1 MNGNH
6 EVLITVGCILLLGLG
21 TDMLGKRTSLPR
33 VSLLIIFGAIIGPS
47 VLNII
52 PRFFMDQ
59 FQIVAQISLVMVGF
73 LLGSK
78 FTLKALGENGRAI
91 LSVSLI
97 GAITTG
103 IMVFIGLM
111 LLQVD
116 LPLAILLACIATAT
130 DGIATI
136 DVILE
141 SEKDTSF
148 TRLLIAS
155 VALDDGWGLILFSIG
170 LVIVTALTTASSN
183 LSLFIFTL
191 HELGGA
197 ILLGIIIG
205 IPAAFLTGRIKQGQP
220 MRSEAMG
227 LVLLCGGLALWL
239 EVSFLIASMVMGMM
253 IANFAKHHS
262 YAFHEIEGMEW
273 PVLSIFFVLAGASL
287 DLFSLQTIGLLG
299 FSYIGLRCLGKI
311 VGAYYGGKI
320 GKCDP
325 QTNRWLGFAMLP
337 HAGAALGMALVAG
350 NYFPQYGEAL
360 LSVVICAIIIF
371 EVVGPLF
378 TKVALERTDKLQH
391 DKLQS

>member
-6 EVLITVGCILLLGLG
+6 EVLITVGGILLLGLG

-47 VLNII
+47 ILNII
-52 PRFFMDQ
+52 PAFFLDQ
-59 FQIVAQISLVMVGF
+59 FQIVAQIALVMVGF

-78 FTLKALGENGRAI
+78 FTPKALDENGRAI

-97 GAITTG
+97 GAIITG
-103 IMVFIGLM
+103 IVVFLGLI

-130 DGIATI
+130 DGIATV

-141 SEKDTSF
+141 SEKNTPFS
-148 TRLLIAS
+148 RLLIAS

-170 LVIVTALTTASSN
+170 LVIVTALTTVSSG
-183 LSLFIFTL
+183 LSLFLFSL

-197 ILLGIIIG
+197 ILLGVAIG

-239 EVSFLIASMVMGMM
+239 EVSFLIATMIMGMM
-253 IANFAKHHS
+253 VANFAKHHS
-262 YAFHEIEGMEW
+262 YPFHEIEGMEW
-273 PVLSIFFVLAGASL
+273 PVLSVFFVLAGASL
-287 DLFSLQTIGLLG
+287 DLFTLQTIGVLG
-299 FSYIGLRCLGKI
+299 SCYIGFRCLGKI
-311 VGAYYGGKI
+311 VGGYFGGKI
-320 GKCDP
+320 GKCAP
-325 QTNRWLGFAMLP
+325 KINRWLGLAMLP
-337 HAGAALGMALVAG
+337 HAGAALGMALVAA
-350 NYFPQYGEAL
+350 NYFPQYGEVL
-360 LSVVICAIIIF
+360 LSVVICATIIF
-371 EVVGPLF
+371 EVLGPLF
-378 TKVALERTDKLQH
+378 TKLALERADKPQQ
-391 DKLQS
+391 DEPQD